1 MRIKRVLALLT
12 LVFFLGS
19 AVCYTPV
26 MAKEEPSPATL
37 GQSAEMSYKNRE
49 AAREYAVTSARDGEY
64 RPALAILENLAA
76 DREAEEDI
84 VFDYAVVAAWAGE
97 YTKAIQL
104 YEERIKT
111 FPAMPDY
118 VRINVAQAYFKTGRF
133 NDAWQL
139 YNQSAMS
146 GNKKARLW
154 EAESLVH
161 MERFDEAEHIYST
174 LLEEQ
179 PDNLAAY
186 SGKANILLAR
196 GDADGAAKLIET
208 AVAFVDG
215 RSDPALKTSLLA
227 LRGGMAAQ
235 FIRHDAY
242 RQAIVLLRPA
252 IRDKSATVQMQCDYV
267 LALFLYGDYQTAVK
281 AGEQLWPNYREIPAY
296 GRRALADSYLRLN
309 LPKQAISI
317 YCSILEQGESLPS
330 DRHSLAYS
338 YMLTGSKEK
347 QAMALYQE
355 LINMAAEQAMSIT
368 GDADLFFTMGRYEA
382 GKKLYQAIIH
392 AYPDCA
398 AFRQQFATILY
409 RQGLIREAYGQY
421 LSLAALPGTQ
431 PAANSGIVNTAVL
444 GGDYYSARLAAAG
457 LDKYSA
463 NPIAA
468 QALRTLEGR
477 WQGSLA
483 VNATGSSDYKGNK
496 DHGIQLTGEQ
506 RVTDRVDILAG
517 IGSTWISDGQGETV
531 LRTNSVGGRYTD
543 MKHMVQLWLDQGRS
557 HGRVDGYRL
566 TTSRYFGE
574 QSRVDFNINRTP
586 VMDAEAL
593 PSHMMTTEYQL
604 TYNRQIG
611 RKDNLSVMMATA
623 NYPDNNRRHDINL
636 DWDHVMV
643 DTGAKQL
650 SWFGYADRTG
660 FKKQMIDGLEPVY
673 ESPRCREAY
682 GLGLRQRWNFT
693 KHYWETSF
701 EIGVGRDQPEPMDT
715 SSSLRAE
722 YGYHISRNQALAV
735 SVDYGLRTGYSTGT
749 GGKPQF
755 SDRQYNVSYQLSW

>member
-1 MRIKRVLALLT
+1 MRIKQVLALLT

-19 AVCYTPV
+19 AVCYTSV
-26 MAKEEPSPATL
+26 MAKEEPLPDTL
-37 GQSAEMSYKNRE
+37 GQSTEMSYQNRD
-49 AAREYAVTSARDGEY
+49 AAREYAVTLARGGEY
-64 RPALAILENLAA
+64 RPALAILENLMV
-76 DREAEEDI
+76 DHETEADI
-84 VFDYAVVAAWAGE
+84 VFDYTVVAVWAGE
-97 YTKAIQL
+97 YTKAVQL
-104 YEERIKT
+104 YEERIKS
-111 FPAMPDY
+111 FPAVPDY
-118 VRINVAQAYFKTGRF
+118 VRINVAQAYFKTGHF

-139 YNQSAMS
+139 YHQSAMT
-146 GNKKARLW
+146 GNRKARLW

-161 MERFDEAEHIYST
+161 TGSFDEAERIYSI

-208 AVAFVDG
+208 ALASVDG
-215 RSDPALKTSLLA
+215 WNDPALKASLLT
-227 LRGGMAAQ
+227 LRGEMAAQ

-242 RQAIVLLRPA
+242 RQAIVLLRPT

-267 LALFLYGDYQTAVK
+267 LALFLYGDYTTAVK
-281 AGEQLWPNYREIPAY
+281 EGTQLWPNYREIPAY
-296 GRRALADSYLRLN
+296 GRRALADSYLRLY
-309 LPKQAISI
+309 LPQQAIGI

-330 DRHSLAYS
+330 DRHSLAYA

-347 QAMALYQE
+347 QAMVLYRE
-355 LINMAAEQAMSIT
+355 LINMAAEQAMVIT
-368 GDADLFFTMGRYEA
+368 GDADSFFAMGRYEA

-392 AYPDCA
+392 TYPDYA
-398 AFRQQFATILY
+398 AFRQQFAAVLY
-409 RQGLIREAYGQY
+409 RQGLIREAYEQY

-431 PAANSGIVNTAVL
+431 PAANSGIVNTAVP
-444 GGDYYSARLAAAG
+444 GGDYYSARQAVTG
-457 LDKYSA
+457 LDRYSA
-463 NPIAA
+463 NPMTA
-468 QALRTLEGR
+468 QALRTFEER

-483 VNATGSSDYKGNK
+483 VNATGSRDYKGNK
-496 DHGIQLTGEQ
+496 DHRLQLTGEQ

-543 MKHMVQLWLDQGRS
+543 MKHMVQLWLDQGRT
-557 HGRVDGYRL
+557 HGRLDGYHL

-574 QSRVDFNINRTP
+574 QSRVDFSINRTP

-593 PSHMMTTEYQL
+593 PSHMMATEYQL
-604 TYNRQIG
+604 AYNRQIG
-611 RKDNLSVMMATA
+611 LKDNLSVMMAAA
-623 NYPDNNRRHDINL
+623 NYSDRNRRHDINL

-660 FKKQMIDGLEPVY
+660 FKKQMIDGVEPVY

-701 EIGVGRDQPEPMDT
+701 EIGVGRDRPEPMDT
-715 SSSLRAE
+715 STSLRTE
-722 YGYHISRNQALAV
+722 YGYHISRNQALTV
-735 SVDYGLRTGYSTGT
+735 SVEYGLRTGYSTGT